1 MKRYFILGVLLLA
14 THLLRAQKHYA
25 IMVNDSKNPK
35 PVAGATIKILST
47 GETVTTGESGNAVML
62 ISPTDSLLI
71 TAKGFKDRKLMME
84 GQFVAIT
91 VILDSVPPK
100 PAVKLKPGAV
110 KNR

>member
-1 MKRYFILGVLLLA
+1 MKRCVILGVFLLA
-14 THLLRAQKHYA
+14 THLLPAQKHYA

-35 PVAGATIKILST
+35 PVAGARIKILST
-47 GETVTTGESGNAVML
+47 GETATTGESGNVVML

-91 VILDSVPPK
+91 VILDSLPHK
-100 PAVKLKPGAV
+100 AAVKLKHGSI